1 MGESDNF
8 SAEDL
13 EDNCL
18 RFMDDLENILKRLEL
33 PGGPKL
39 TTGFLEVI
47 VLSTGIK
54 FKDKKE
60 VTITKSILE
69 RNIKRFQ
76 KIQRDLHSLPDSI
89 LNRMESISE
98 VITPMGGEDD
108 EIDLVPRRDAHR
120 SYVNLVGALLE
131 EFEDELRRVNFERN
145 NKWSGP
151 GPSPDIEAREIALY
165 IAKLYMKLRNGNL
178 PKHSTDSITD
188 GPSTIF
194 SKVVDDV
201 FKLMGISVGFRS
213 PCEHA
218 VEAAEQGKI

>member
-1 MGESDNF
+1 MGESENF

-13 EDNCL
+13 VDNCRRL
-18 RFMDDLENILKRLEL
+18 LDDLENILKRLEL
-33 PGGPKL
+33 PDGPKL
-39 TTGFLEVI
+39 TSGFLEVI
-47 VLSTGIK
+47 GSSAGIK
-54 FKDKKE
+54 FKDKNEATFTK
-60 VTITKSILE
+60 ITLEKSI
-69 RNIKRFQ
+69 NKIM
-76 KIQRDLHSLPDSI
+76 KIQREIYSLPYAI
-89 LNRMESISE
+89 VNRMESISE
-98 VITPMGGEDD
+98 VIIPIRSEDD

-131 EFEDELRRVNFERN
+131 EFKDELRRVNFERN

-218 VEAAEQGKI
+218 VEATEQGKI